1 MPAAR
6 ANRVLA
12 DLRRR
17 IVMNELTP
25 GAVLTELRLAADLQC
40 GQSSVREA
48 LLRLEG
54 EGLVLRAGRH
64 GTTITDLDVDSA
76 AEMLDLRR
84 RIELRGARRA
94 ARRISAGDIA
104 VLKGLQERMEAA
116 AEAADAWAVLE
127 CDMDLHLALFRASGL
142 HAMGPILARCMLHS
156 HRFRL
161 WAPWHRRSLA
171 ETARRHRPIL
181 AALEAGDAAALARQ
195 LGAHLDTI
203 VERKTAA

>member
-1 MPAAR
+1 MPEAR
-6 ANRVLA
+6 ASRVLA
-12 DLRRR
+12 ELRRR

-25 GAVLTELRLAADLQC
+25 GAVLTELGLAADLHC

-64 GTTITDLDVDSA
+64 GTTITDLDVESA

-94 ARRISAGDIA
+94 ARRITAGDLA
-104 VLKGLQERMEAA
+104 LLRALQERMEAA
-116 AEAADAWAVLE
+116 AEAGDTWAVLE
-127 CDMDLHLALFRASGL
+127 CDMDLHLALFRISGL
-142 HAMGPILARCMLHS
+142 HAMVPILARCMLHS
-156 HRFRL
+156 YRFRL
-161 WAPWHRRSLA
+161 WAPWHHRSLV
-171 ETARRHRPIL
+171 ETARRHQPIL
-181 AALEAGDAAALARQ
+181 AAVEAGDAAGLVRE

-203 VERKTAA
+203 VEGKAAA

>member
-1 MPAAR
+1 MPEAR
-6 ANRVLA
+6 ASRVLSE
-12 DLRRR
+12 LRRR

-25 GAVLTELRLAADLQC
+25 GAVLTELGLAADLAC

-54 EGLVLRAGRH
+54 EGLVLRAGRQ

-76 AEMLDLRR
+76 SEMLDLRR

-94 ARRISAGDIA
+94 VRRVSAGDLA
-104 VLKGLQERMEAA
+104 GLLAIQERMERA
-116 AEAADAWAVLE
+116 AEADDAWAVLE
-127 CDMDLHLALFRASGL
+127 CDMELHLALFRASGL

-161 WAPWHRRSLA
+161 WAPWHRRSLL
-171 ETARRHRPIL
+171 ETVRRHRPIL
-181 AALEAGDAAALARQ
+181 AALQAGDATGLARE

-203 VERKTAA
+203 VERNAAG

>member
-1 MPAAR
+1 MPEAR
-6 ANRVLA
+6 ASRVLA
-12 DLRRR
+12 ELRRR

-25 GAVLTELRLAADLQC
+25 GAVLTELGLAADLAC

-54 EGLVLRAGRH
+54 EGLVLRAGRQ

-94 ARRISAGDIA
+94 VRRVSAGDLA
-104 VLKGLQERMEAA
+104 GLQAIQERMEAA

-127 CDMDLHLALFRASGL
+127 RDMELHLALFRVSGL

-161 WAPWHRRSLA
+161 WAPWHHRSLA

-181 AALEAGDAAALARQ
+181 AALQAGDTAGLARE

-203 VERKTAA
+203 VERKAAA